1 LIANASEIEALAQS
15 ADPDS
20 GVYLVPA
27 FTGLGAPYWDADARG
42 ALTGLT
48 RGAGRAEIAR
58 AALDSS
64 VHQTCDLLDAMA
76 ADGVEARSL
85 RVDGG
90 MARNDTFLQRL
101 ADLTGIETV
110 RPASVEATAWGAAFL
125 AGLGC
130 GLFASLEDGRKLWAA
145 DQSFTPA
152 GDPVRREADRKGW
165 HDAVAR
171 VRS

>member
-1 LIANASEIEALAQS
+1 MIYNTRTDKALGMQIPCTLLRAVRLRGGGTAASVLK
-15 ADPDS
+15 ADD
-20 GVYLVPA
+20 
-27 FTGLGAPYWDADARG
+27 
-42 ALTGLT
+42 
-48 RGAGRAEIAR
+48 
-58 AALDSS
+58 
-64 VHQTCDLLDAMA
+64 
-76 ADGVEARSL
+76 VEARSL

-152 GDPVRREADRKGW
+152 GDPDRRAADRKGW
-165 HDAVAR
+165 HEAVAR
-171 VRS
+171 VRSDAV